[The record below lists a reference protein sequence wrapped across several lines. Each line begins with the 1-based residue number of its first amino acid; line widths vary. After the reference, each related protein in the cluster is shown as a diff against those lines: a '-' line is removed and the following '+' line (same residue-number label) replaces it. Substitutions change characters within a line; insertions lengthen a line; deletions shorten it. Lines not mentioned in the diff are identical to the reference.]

1 MEHMKL
7 GIMEMV
13 IGIMENKN
21 NSISIFI
28 NFLLSIMGIVTIVL
42 YNSSIEYSLGV
53 FIILIGFIYVQI
65 ERIISMHNKSE
76 KRLLLISR
84 IVLLIVT
91 LILFVLALINK
102 YI

>member
-1 MEHMKL
+1 
-7 GIMEMV
+7 
-13 IGIMENKN
+13 MENKN

-84 IVLLIVT
+84 IVLLIVA
-91 LILFVLALINK
+91 LILFILALINK

>member
-1 MEHMKL
+1 
-7 GIMEMV
+7 
-13 IGIMENKN
+13 MENKN

-28 NFLLSIMGIVTIVL
+28 NFLLSIMGIITIVL
-42 YNSSIEYSLGV
+42 YNSSIEYSLGL

-91 LILFVLALINK
+91 LILFILALINK

>member
-1 MEHMKL
+1 
-7 GIMEMV
+7 MV
-13 IGIMENKN
+13 NKN

-53 FIILIGFIYVQI
+53 SIILIGFIYVQI

-84 IVLLIVT
+84 IVLLIVP
-91 LILFVLALINK
+91 LILFILALVNK

>member
-1 MEHMKL
+1 
-7 GIMEMV
+7 
-13 IGIMENKN
+13 MENKN

-28 NFLLSIMGIVTIVL
+28 NFLLSIMGIITIVL
-42 YNSSIEYSLGV
+42 YNSSIEYSLGL

-76 KRLLLISR
+76 KRLLIISR

-91 LILFVLALINK
+91 LILFILALINK

>member
-1 MEHMKL
+1 
-7 GIMEMV
+7 
-13 IGIMENKN
+13 MENKN

-42 YNSSIEYSLGV
+42 YNSSIEYSIGI

-84 IVLLIVT
+84 IVLLIVP
-91 LILFVLALINK
+91 LILFILALVNK

>member
-1 MEHMKL
+1 
-7 GIMEMV
+7 
-13 IGIMENKN
+13 MENKN

-42 YNSSIEYSLGV
+42 YNSSIEYSLGL

-91 LILFVLALINK
+91 LILFILALINK

>member
-1 MEHMKL
+1 
-7 GIMEMV
+7 
-13 IGIMENKN
+13 MENKN

-28 NFLLSIMGIVTIVL
+28 NFLLSIIGIVTIVL

>member
-1 MEHMKL
+1 
-7 GIMEMV
+7 
-13 IGIMENKN
+13 MENKN

-28 NFLLSIMGIVTIVL
+28 NFLLAVIGIITLAL
-42 YNSSIEYSLGV
+42 YNSSIEYSIGI

-84 IVLLIVT
+84 IVLLIVP
-91 LILFVLALINK
+91 LILFILALINK

>member
-1 MEHMKL
+1 
-7 GIMEMV
+7 
-13 IGIMENKN
+13 MENKN

-28 NFLLSIMGIVTIVL
+28 NFLLSIIGIITIVL
-42 YNSSIEYSLGV
+42 YNSSIEYSLGI

-91 LILFVLALINK
+91 LILFILALINK

>member
-1 MEHMKL
+1 
-7 GIMEMV
+7 
-13 IGIMENKN
+13 MENKN

-28 NFLLSIMGIVTIVL
+28 NFLLSIMGIITIVL
-42 YNSSIEYSLGV
+42 YNSSIEYSLGI

-91 LILFVLALINK
+91 LILFILALINK

>member
-1 MEHMKL
+1 
-7 GIMEMV
+7 
-13 IGIMENKN
+13 MENKN

-84 IVLLIVT
+84 IVLLIVP
-91 LILFVLALINK
+91 LILFILALINK

>member
-1 MEHMKL
+1 
-7 GIMEMV
+7 
-13 IGIMENKN
+13 MENKN

-91 LILFVLALINK
+91 LILFVLVLINK

>member
-1 MEHMKL
+1 
-7 GIMEMV
+7 
-13 IGIMENKN
+13 MENKN

-53 FIILIGFIYVQI
+53 SIILIGFIYVQI

-84 IVLLIVT
+84 IVLLIVP
-91 LILFVLALINK
+91 LILFILALVNK

>member
-1 MEHMKL
+1 
-7 GIMEMV
+7 
-13 IGIMENKN
+13 MENKN

-28 NFLLSIMGIVTIVL
+28 NFLLSIMGIVAIVL

>member
-1 MEHMKL
+1 
-7 GIMEMV
+7 
-13 IGIMENKN
+13 MENKN

-42 YNSSIEYSLGV
+42 YNSSIEYSLGL

-76 KRLLLISR
+76 KRLLLISGVASGKCGFTTLR
-84 IVLLIVT
+84 AFSP
-91 LILFVLALINK
+91 LILRVCGLFRYSKVYVVL
-102 YI
+102 

>member
-1 MEHMKL
+1 
-7 GIMEMV
+7 
-13 IGIMENKN
+13 MENKN

-53 FIILIGFIYVQI
+53 SIILIGFIYVQI
-65 ERIISMHNKSE
+65 ERIISMDNKSE
-76 KRLLLISR
+76 KRLLLVSR

-91 LILFVLALINK
+91 LILFILALINK
-102 YI
+102 YT

>member
-1 MEHMKL
+1 
-7 GIMEMV
+7 
-13 IGIMENKN
+13 MENKN

-91 LILFVLALINK
+91 LILFILALIHK

>member
-1 MEHMKL
+1 
-7 GIMEMV
+7 
-13 IGIMENKN
+13 MENKN

-28 NFLLSIMGIVTIVL
+28 NFLLSIMGIITIVL

-53 FIILIGFIYVQI
+53 LIILIGFIYVQI

-76 KRLLLISR
+76 KILLLISR
-84 IVLLIVT
+84 IVLLIGT
-91 LILFVLALINK
+91 LILFILALINK

>member
-1 MEHMKL
+1 
-7 GIMEMV
+7 
-13 IGIMENKN
+13 MENKN

-91 LILFVLALINK
+91 LILFILSLINK

>member
-1 MEHMKL
+1 
-7 GIMEMV
+7 
-13 IGIMENKN
+13 MENKN

-53 FIILIGFIYVQI
+53 SIILIGFIYVQI

-84 IVLLIVT
+84 IVLLIVP
-91 LILFVLALINK
+91 LILFILALINK

>member
-1 MEHMKL
+1 
-7 GIMEMV
+7 
-13 IGIMENKN
+13 MENKN

-28 NFLLSIMGIVTIVL
+28 NFLLSIMVIVTIVL

-53 FIILIGFIYVQI
+53 SIILIGFIYVQI

-84 IVLLIVT
+84 IVLLIVP
-91 LILFVLALINK
+91 LILFILALVNK

>member
-1 MEHMKL
+1 
-7 GIMEMV
+7 
-13 IGIMENKN
+13 MENKN

-91 LILFVLALINK
+91 LILFILALINK

>member
-1 MEHMKL
+1 
-7 GIMEMV
+7 
-13 IGIMENKN
+13 MENKN

-65 ERIISMHNKSE
+65 ERIISMDNKSE
-76 KRLLLISR
+76 KRLLLVSR

-91 LILFVLALINK
+91 LILFILALINK
-102 YI
+102 YT

>member
-1 MEHMKL
+1 
-7 GIMEMV
+7 
-13 IGIMENKN
+13 MENKN